1 MPRMADNGE
10 AEPTARAGR
19 GRRLAVTVLVAAA
32 GIGVGVLAT
41 NALTGAD
48 DSTSSDRSESSA
60 TSAIP
65 TSPEDVEPPVDGA
78 ADAGP
83 GAADA
88 TSAEAAVTGFL
99 DAEQAG
105 DLATS
110 YTFLSPEDRAEF
122 ASPAGWESVH
132 AELLAP
138 VLGYTIETVDATAT
152 PAEVIAVVE
161 LEPSLDQV
169 VGLVPSRA
177 RATWAVDMGPD
188 GQWGV
193 VLAGSTI
200 EALYPSDDGVVPAAQ
215 AWAAARAD
223 CDEDPPEQF
232 VPLLGVS
239 DPADALCDSSPPA
252 VGEPGPLPE
261 IDAAPFL
268 TAFGRGLGGPATTW
282 ARVVDVDGPVPLRAV
297 LAPVGESW
305 IVVGV
310 LPA

>member
-1 MPRMADNGE
+1 MAETGE
-10 AEPTARAGR
+10 AEPAERAGR

-41 NALTGAD
+41 NALTGDD
-48 DSTSSDRSESSA
+48 DSASTDRSESAA
-60 TSAIP
+60 TSVVP
-65 TSPEDVEPPVDGA
+65 SPPEDPEPPVDGA
-78 ADAGP
+78 ADPGP
-83 GAADA
+83 GAAA

-110 YTFLSPEDRAEF
+110 YTFLSPADRADF

-132 AELLAP
+132 ADLLAP
-138 VLGYTIETVDATAT
+138 VVGYTIETVDATAS
-152 PAEVIAVVE
+152 PAEVIALVE
-161 LEPSLDQV
+161 FEPTLDQV
-169 VGLVPSRA
+169 VGLVPGRA
-177 RATWAVDMGPD
+177 RATWTADVDSD
-188 GQWGV
+188 GRWGV
-193 VLAGSTI
+193 VLSESTI
-200 EALYPSDDGVVPAAQ
+200 EALHPSDAGVVPVAQ

-223 CDEDPPEQF
+223 CVENPPEQF

-239 DPADALCDSSPPA
+239 DPADALCDSPPPD
-252 VGEPGPLPE
+252 VGAPGPLPE
-261 IDAAPFL
+261 IDAASFL
-268 TAFGRGLGGPATTW
+268 TAFGEGRFGPATTW

-297 LAPVGESW
+297 LAPLGETW